1 MQIAGIIAEYDPFHK
16 GHAWQIAEARRM
28 GAQAVVCAV
37 SPDVVQRGGFAL
49 LPQAV
54 RVRAALLAG
63 ADLVV
68 EIPAPYAASSAE
80 QFAAAGVALL
90 AGLGC
95 VDTLVFGSET
105 GDAVPLLE
113 TARLLE
119 RSDFAPLLKQQ
130 LAGGRPFALAR
141 ARAAAQLDEKA
152 AACLERPN
160 DLLGVEYCKAILRQ
174 NAALRPL
181 AIPRQGAG
189 HQQPPKGGFASA
201 SWLRDKGLDHWK
213 DYVPEE
219 AMELYRE
226 SVEKGE
232 LLCRRSADIA
242 VLSRLRAMIAVDF
255 AGVRGVNEGLEHRL
269 SAAVAKA
276 GSLEELYS
284 LLKCRR
290 YAHSR
295 LRRLVLDAALRV
307 PADLPALPPYLRLV
321 GASDTGVRLL
331 RRTAPALPMSTSLAR
346 LASSSAEAERVAAL
360 HSAAQDLS
368 ALCREI
374 PQPMAGAWRMP
385 FLRQNAAQT
394 AANDA
399 LI

>member
-1 MQIAGIIAEYDPFHK
+1 MQIAGIIAEYDPLHA
-16 GHAWQIAEARRM
+16 GHAWQIRRAKEL
-28 GAQAVVCAV
+28 GAKGIVCV
-37 SPDVVQRGGFAL
+37 MSPGVVQRGGFSI
-49 LPQAV
+49 LPAGV
-54 RVRAALLAG
+54 RVKAALLAG
-63 ADLVV
+63 ADLVLTL
-68 EIPAPYAASSAE
+68 PAPYAAASAE

-105 GDAVPLLE
+105 GDAAPLLE
-113 TARLLE
+113 TARLL
-119 RSDFAPLLKQQ
+119 DDPAFAPLLKQQ
-130 LAGGRPFALAR
+130 LAGGLPFARAR

-152 AACLERPN
+152 AACLVRPN

-174 NAALRPL
+174 KAPLRPL

-189 HQQPPKGGFASA
+189 HQQPPEGGFASA
-201 SWLRDKGLDHWK
+201 SWLRDRSLDHWK
-213 DYVPEE
+213 GYVPDE
-219 AMELYRE
+219 ALELYRE
-226 SVEKGE
+226 AVERGE
-232 LLCRRSADIA
+232 RLSRRSADIA
-242 VLSRLRAMIAVDF
+242 VLSRLRAMTTADF

-269 SAAVAKA
+269 AAAVAKA

-307 PADLPALPPYLRLV
+307 PARLPALPPYLRLV
-321 GASDTGVRLL
+321 GASDAGVRLL
-331 RRTAPALPMSTSLAR
+331 RQTAPALPMDAGLAR
-346 LASSSAEAERVAAL
+346 LASSSAAAAQVASL
-360 HSAAQDLS
+360 HSAAQDLA

-385 FLRQNAAQT
+385 FLRQNAANH
-394 AANDA
+394 AP
-399 LI
+399 I

>member
-28 GAQAVVCAV
+28 GAQAVVCAM

-49 LPQAV
+49 LPQSV

-68 EIPAPYAASSAE
+68 EIPAPYAAASAE

-90 AGLGC
+90 AKIGC

-105 GDAVPLLE
+105 GEAAPLLE
-113 TARLLE
+113 TARLLDE
-119 RSDFAPLLKQQ
+119 PSFAALLKQS
-130 LAGGRPFALAR
+130 LAGGAPFALAR
-141 ARAAAQLDEKA
+141 ARAAAQLDKKA

-160 DLLGVEYCKAILRQ
+160 DLLGVEYSKAILRQ
-174 NAALRPL
+174 KVSLCPL
-181 AIPRQGAG
+181 AVPRQGAG
-189 HQQPPKGGFASA
+189 HQQPPEGGFASA
-201 SWLRDKGLDHWK
+201 SWLRDKALEAWK
-213 DYVPEE
+213 GYVPPE
-219 AMELYRE
+219 ALQLYRE
-226 SVEKGE
+226 AVEKGE
-232 LLCRRSADIA
+232 RLCRRSADIA
-242 VLSRLRAMIAVDF
+242 VLSRLRAMTAADF
-255 AGVRGVNEGLEHRL
+255 AAVRGVNEGLEHRL
-269 SAAVAKA
+269 SSAVAKA

-307 PADLPALPPYLRLV
+307 PATLPALPPYLRLL
-321 GASDTGVRLL
+321 GASDKGVCLLRHTAPTLPMGTSLVRL
-331 RRTAPALPMSTSLAR
+331 A
-346 LASSSAEAERVAAL
+346 ASSAAAEQVAAL
-360 HSAAQDLS
+360 HSAAQDLA
-368 ALCREI
+368 ALCRET

-385 FLRQNAAQT
+385 FFRQNAAQT
-394 AANDA
+394 SVKHT